1 MTLKTAW
8 GLLSIGI
15 GAIAYTIYLGQ
26 AAKKKGVQPHPL
38 SWILWGLVTGVA
50 YLLQRESGG
59 AAGSWVTG
67 FTSCVCFLIGGFSLV
82 KHTWRF
88 SRFDK
93 ISVWFGV
100 GVLLFYIFSRNPTHS
115 AVLATLVDAVGYL
128 PTIKKAWIQPHK
140 DSATAFSLNSLKF
153 VAALLALESYSVAT
167 WLYPATVVVVN
178 GGVATLLL
186 GRRRKVSSDT
196 ISLDEGVPR

>member
-1 MTLKTAW
+1 MAPKTAL

-15 GAIAYTIYLGQ
+15 GAAAYTIYIGQ
-26 AAKKKGVQPHPL
+26 TAKRKGVQPHPL
-38 SWILWGLVTGVA
+38 SWILWGVVTGVA
-50 YLLQRESGG
+50 YLVQMERGG

-93 ISVWFGV
+93 VSIWFGI
-100 GVLLFYIFSRNPTHS
+100 GVLLFYIFSKNPTHS
-115 AVLATLVDAVGYL
+115 AVLATIVDVVGYL
-128 PTIKKAWIQPHK
+128 PTIRKGWFEPHK
-140 DSATAFSLNSLKF
+140 DSATSFSLNSLKF
-153 VAALLALESYSVAT
+153 VPALFALESYSVAT
-167 WLYPATVVVVN
+167 WLYPATLVVVN

-186 GRRRKVSSDT
+186 VRRRRVSSDIIT
-196 ISLDEGVPR
+196 LEEGAPR